1 MDAEKF
7 AELRRDYVHRK
18 FPEGIPPSK
27 DLPPGAEWMGNSGIS
42 AKDDAAISGAVYK
55 ELLGG
60 DAEAKWSVLVQ
71 DDAVEAAPV
80 CQSFYV
86 VEKGYVCRQYVL
98 IETDTVES
106 AIFCRDFLALM
117 GYEGALC
124 ADVGGEL
131 RTF

>member
-1 MDAEKF
+1 
-7 AELRRDYVHRK
+7 VQRK

-27 DLPPGAEWMGNSGIS
+27 DLPPGTEWMGNSVIS
-42 AKDDAAISGAVYK
+42 AKDSLAISGAVYK

-80 CQSFYV
+80 CQDYYV
-86 VEKGYVCRQYVL
+86 VEKGCTCRQYVL
-98 IETDTVES
+98 IEADGTVE
-106 AIFCRDFLALM
+106 ATLDCQAWLELH
-117 GYEGALC
+117 GYNCTLC